1 MYKTKFLGARIEKE
15 VYDMI
20 DEVSKEENLDKTSTL
35 KILVKEGWKGLKLK
49 KVLNQYEK
57 GLISVDKAAKIAGIT
72 INEMMKGIALHGIKS
87 EETIEEYKK
96 GVKILIKSSS

>member
-20 DEVSKEENLDKTSTL
+20 DEVAKEENLDKTSTL

-72 INEMMKGIALHGIKS
+72 INEMMKEISLHGIKS